1 MEHIEF
7 LGDEM
12 TLFLIVNGIIRHKE
26 QKSPPP
32 TPNPRYFYDLVRI
45 NLKAE
50 FSPEPS
56 VSLSLSLFNLFKK
69 ILIFSI
75 NLYYIGI
82 DILMRK

>member
-32 TPNPRYFYDLVRI
+32 PNPRYFYDLVRI

-50 FSPEPS
+50 FSPDLL
-56 VSLSLSLFNLFKK
+56 SLSLSLFNFFKK